1 METLEI
7 EELKQKTTKNM
18 LFVSLR
24 NMGIQ
29 AISTLGFFLLSL
41 LLGTGEV
48 GLFALVAES
57 IGILGYFSDIGL
69 TSALIQQ
76 KEEVSKNDLRTTFT
90 IQQLLVLISLIV
102 VFLVYP
108 NFSLARNYGSKE
120 LWIVL
125 SLCFSFITASLK
137 TIPSVLLERRLNF
150 KLLSIIDILENIS
163 FYAIAVIFAFLGFG
177 AVSYAIAIFFRSFLG
192 VFLIYRY
199 SSWPIG
205 FGFSKLSAKRLFKF
219 GIPFQLNSFIAMAK
233 DRLSNVFVG
242 GILGRESFGI
252 LSWAQKGPRIPLA
265 LMDAIM
271 KVTFP
276 TFARLQEHPEV
287 LQRSL
292 KRSLYFIALFVFPML
307 AGIALVSSDIIN
319 IIPKYQ
325 KWLPAVFPLYFY
337 AVNAA
342 IAAVTTPITNA
353 FNAIGKITVTTKLM
367 IMWTTLTWL
376 LFPFFSIKF
385 GYVGTSIATLIVGLS
400 SVVVWILC
408 QKIFNVNVLS
418 TIIHPSVST
427 LLMAGSIIIFAR
439 LNLPLPFPLLGK
451 IIVGITVYL
460 AYHLIFSR
468 PQLSWFFDQLKKI
481 TKK

>member
-1 METLEI
+1 MEILEI

-57 IGILGYFSDIGL
+57 VGILGYFSDVGL

-76 KEEVSKNDLRTTFT
+76 KDEVSKDDLRTTFT
-90 IQQLLVLISLIV
+90 IQQLLVLISLAIV
-102 VFLVYP
+102 LLIYP
-108 NFSLARNYGSKE
+108 KISLARNYGSKE

-125 SLCFSFITASLK
+125 SLCFSFITASFK
-137 TIPSVLLERRLNF
+137 TIPSVLLERHLNF

-163 FYAIAVIFAFLGFG
+163 FYTIAVIFAYLGFG
-177 AVSYAIAIFFRSFLG
+177 AFSYAIAIFFRSSLG

-199 SSWPIG
+199 SPWPIG
-205 FGFSKLSAKRLFKF
+205 LGFSKTSAKRLFRF

-276 TFARLQEHPEV
+276 TFARLQDHPEV
-287 LQRSL
+287 LQKSL
-292 KRSLYFIALFVFPML
+292 RRSLYFIALFVFPML
-307 AGIALVSSDIIN
+307 AGIALLSSDIIN

-353 FNAIGKITVTTKLM
+353 FNAIGKITLTTKLM

-376 LFPFFSIKF
+376 LFPFFSLKF

-400 SVVVWILC
+400 SVVVWMLC
-408 QKIFNVNVLS
+408 KKVFCVNVLS
-418 TIIHPSVST
+418 TIFHPSIST
-427 LLMAGSIIIFAR
+427 LIMMVLIIIFAQ
-439 LNLPLPFPLLGK
+439 LNLALPFSIIGK
-451 IIVGITVYL
+451 IIIGVSSYL
-460 AYHLIFSR
+460 GYHILFCR
-468 PQLSWFFDQLKKI
+468 PELNWFIDQLKKI